1 MEINQIRRTNLQ
13 ALVDAIGLATFAE
26 KVGRSKTQISSLTTG
41 WRNLGERLARDFEK
55 SLGLDEGYFD
65 RTGAQPENNLK
76 TILDRVVRVPL
87 VTWESLLSD
96 DSGEP
101 IGIVMA
107 SNTIPSTALALPIRD
122 RSMQPLFDI
131 GDIVIVDP
139 SKKATPSAFVV
150 AIADGEAVLRKYKA
164 VSKDTF
170 ELVPLNADFP
180 ILSSATSE
188 IIIKGVAIELRKSL
202 TS

>member
-13 ALVDAIGLATFAE
+13 ALVDTIGLATFAE

-41 WRNLGERLARDFEK
+41 WRNLGERLAREFEK
-55 SLGLDEGYFD
+55 SLGLEEGYFD
-65 RTGAQPENNLK
+65 RANAQPEKNLK
-76 TILDRVVRVPL
+76 TILDQVRVPL

-107 SNTIPSTALALPIRD
+107 STNIPSTSLALSIRD

-131 GDIVIVDP
+131 GDIVIIAP
-139 SKKATPSAFVV
+139 GKKAEPSSLVV

-164 VSKDTF
+164 VSKDVF
-170 ELVPLNADFP
+170 ELVPLNSDFP
-180 ILSSATSE
+180 TLSSSTSE

-202 TS
+202 SN